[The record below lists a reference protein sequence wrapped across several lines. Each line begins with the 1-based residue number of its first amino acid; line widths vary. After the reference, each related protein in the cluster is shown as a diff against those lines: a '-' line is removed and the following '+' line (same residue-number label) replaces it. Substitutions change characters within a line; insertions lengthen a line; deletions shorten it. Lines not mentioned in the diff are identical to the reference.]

1 MTVHGHRRLFAAVI
15 AATALV
21 LSSCGN
27 PAPATSSAPTPVPA
41 TAPTPTPEPDF
52 KYVALGDSFVA
63 GGGIATTTTACQR
76 SDHNYPALL
85 AKSLDVD
92 SFVDVS
98 CGGATTTDVLESSTP
113 PGNKKVPAQLDA
125 VDADTDLVTIGI
137 GGNDSGL
144 TAKVAYGCF
153 FARSNA
159 PAACRST
166 LTTVPALLTTTQRN
180 VTETLKAVKA
190 RAPKARVL
198 LVGYLRILPG
208 SGMCPAIPVDPDL
221 LKMAATV
228 EADLDDTLETAA
240 QDAGVDFIS
249 LRSMSTGHDAC
260 AGEAAWV
267 NGVTAAEGDGILL
280 HPRASGMEA
289 VAKNLRSYVQAG

>member
-1 MTVHGHRRLFAAVI
+1 MSPT
-15 AATALV
+15 
-21 LSSCGN
+21 
-27 PAPATSSAPTPVPA
+27 PATSSTPAPKT
-41 TAPTPTPEPDF
+41 DF

-76 SDHNYPALL
+76 SNRNYPALL
-85 AKSLDVD
+85 AKDLNAD

-98 CGGATTTDVLESSTP
+98 CGGATTKDVLESSTP
-113 PGNKKVPAQLDA
+113 PGQQKVAAQLNA

-144 TAKVAYGCF
+144 TAKLVYGCF
-153 FARSNA
+153 FARSSA

-166 LTTVPALLTTTQRN
+166 LTTVPALLTTTERN
-180 VTETLKAVKA
+180 VAKTLKSVKA

-208 SGMCPAIPVDPDL
+208 TGRCPEIPVNPDE

-228 EADLDDTLETAA
+228 EADLDSTLKTAA
-240 QDAGVDFIS
+240 QDAGADFVS

-260 AGEAAWV
+260 AGESAWV
-267 NGVTAAEGDGILL
+267 NGVTAAKGDGILL

-289 VAKNLRSYVQAG
+289 VAKKLRSYVRAK